1 MVPGC
6 PARVSVSSLEATE
19 YAKRL
24 AGPGGLRGGVGGVGS
39 LVRIVLV
46 ALLMVA
52 TAACSGYRFPG
63 AAPAGTGTV
72 GGRVTVVPCAPI
84 EPTTQPCKVGP
95 GSGVEIDFTSER
107 TTVAAHADAD
117 GAYSVELPAGTWK
130 VSFKGYLRIIK
141 GPLTVTVN
149 PGSSVVADFVVDSG
163 IRVSN

>member
-1 MVPGC
+1 M
-6 PARVSVSSLEATE
+6 
-19 YAKRL
+19 
-24 AGPGGLRGGVGGVGS
+24 
-39 LVRIVLV
+39 RIVLL

-52 TAACSGYRFPG
+52 TAACGAYRFPG
-63 AAPAGTGTV
+63 AGSAGTGTV
-72 GGRVTVVPCAPI
+72 GGQVTVVPCAPI
-84 EPTTQPCKVGP
+84 EPTAQPCKVGP

-107 TTVAAHADAD
+107 TTEAAHTDAD

-163 IRVSN
+163 IRASN